1 MLKNRLI
8 LPGLIWISLFLL
20 IPCVIV
26 FTYSFFERGVYGGIE
41 YSFNLD
47 NYARSF
53 KWTYF
58 KILLTSGQIAFLAAF
73 ISVVI
78 GFPAAYCITKANPK
92 YQILLLFFM
101 MLPFWSNYLI
111 RTYSW
116 MVLLNNQ
123 GLINNLLIYV
133 GLIDEPIR
141 LLYTKFSVI
150 VGLIYN
156 YLPFV
161 ILSIFA
167 SLSSMNKEI
176 IEASED
182 LGGSFFDNLFRVII
196 PLSLPGILAG
206 FIFVFVLSIGN
217 FITPDLLGGGKFLM
231 IGNLIYD
238 QFLSARDWPFGASLS
253 LILVTIMLSL
263 LFIQSLI
270 LTRKKS

>member
-1 MLKNRLI
+1 
-8 LPGLIWISLFLL
+8 
-20 IPCVIV
+20 
-26 FTYSFFERGVYGGIE
+26 
-41 YSFNLD
+41 
-47 NYARSF
+47 
-53 KWTYF
+53 
-58 KILLTSGQIAFLAAF
+58 
-73 ISVVI
+73 
-78 GFPAAYCITKANPK
+78 
-92 YQILLLFFM
+92 

-123 GLINNLLIYV
+123 GLINNLLIYI

-150 VGLIYN
+150 VGLVYN

-161 ILSIFA
+161 VLSIYA
-167 SLSSMNKEI
+167 SLSTTNKEI

-182 LGGSFFDNLFRVII
+182 LGGNFFDTLIRIII

-238 QFLSARDWPFGASLS
+238 QFLSARDWPFGSSLS

-270 LTRKKS
+270 LAKKKL

>member
-1 MLKNRLI
+1 MLKNRLV

-47 NYARSF
+47 NYVRSF

-161 ILSIFA
+161 VLSIFA

-270 LTRKKS
+270 LTRKKL